1 MLRFQVYR
9 CKDRKKIST
18 FAASNG
24 MVMKFFK
31 KKENNYKAVSITA
44 LTWKRFKKEWEG
56 MVSLGFICLV
66 ILISILGYL
75 ITPDSTPYC
84 NHQQLE
90 IALRKPGFTVDLL
103 QLKPGHEVTHVGPL
117 QKMLFGQPALYQT
130 VPIKAWRDAGDFIE
144 VQLFEQQ
151 DWVRYAKADIA
162 KTPVVTRK
170 FRLGTDRYG
179 RDVLSQLMM
188 GSRVSLSVGFLSIFI
203 ALVIGITVGSIAG
216 YYRGKVDDVL
226 MFIIN
231 VVWSIP
237 TLLLVIAISFALGKG
252 FWQIFIAIGLTMWV
266 DIARVVRGQVISLR
280 EQDFVESGKALGFN
294 NIRIIFKH
302 ILPNITGTII
312 VIAASNFSSAILME
326 AGLSFLGLGVQPPM
340 PSWGM
345 MMKENYA
352 YIVLDN
358 AYLAIVPGIAIMLLV
373 LSFMLIGNALRN
385 AMDVRS

>member
-1 MLRFQVYR
+1 MS
-9 CKDRKKIST
+9 I
-18 FAASNG
+18 
-24 MVMKFFK
+24 FK
-31 KKENNYKAVSITA
+31 KKPNDYKSVSLSA

-56 MVSLGFICLV
+56 MISLAFIVLV
-66 ILISILGYL
+66 VLVSILGYL
-75 ITPDSTPYC
+75 ITPDHSPHC

-90 IALRKPGFTVDLL
+90 IALRKPGFSVELL
-103 QLKPGHEVTHVGPL
+103 QVQQPIAAPKVSFF
-117 QKMLFGQPALYQT
+117 QKMLNGQPYPYQT
-130 VPIKAWRDAGDFIE
+130 VPISKSIDAGDSLR
-144 VQLFEQQ
+144 VQLFEQS
-151 DWVRYAKADIA
+151 DWASYAKSDLAN
-162 KTPVVTRK
+162 TPVVRHT

-179 RDVLSQLMM
+179 RDVLSQLMI
-188 GSRVSLSVGFLSIFI
+188 GTRVSLAVGFLSIFI
-203 ALVIGITVGSIAG
+203 ALVIGITVGAIAG
-216 YYRGKVDDVL
+216 FYRGKVDDVL
-226 MFIIN
+226 TFIIN

-280 EQDFVESGKALGFN
+280 EQDFVESGKALGYSN
-294 NIRIIFKH
+294 LRIIFKH
-302 ILPNITGTII
+302 ILPNITGTVI
-312 VIAASNFSSAILME
+312 VISASNFSSAILTE

-352 YIVLDN
+352 YIVLDK

-385 AMDVRS
+385 AMDVRG

>member
-1 MLRFQVYR
+1 MS
-9 CKDRKKIST
+9 I
-18 FAASNG
+18 
-24 MVMKFFK
+24 FK
-31 KKENNYKAVSITA
+31 KKPNDYKSVSLSA

-56 MVSLGFICLV
+56 MISLAFIVLV
-66 ILISILGYL
+66 VLVSILGYL
-75 ITPDSTPYC
+75 ITPDHSPHC

-90 IALRKPGFTVDLL
+90 IALRKPGFTVELL
-103 QLKPGHEVTHVGPL
+103 QVQQPIAAPKVSFF
-117 QKMLFGQPALYQT
+117 QKMLNGQPYPYQT
-130 VPIKAWRDAGDFIE
+130 VPISKSIDAGDSLR
-144 VQLFEQQ
+144 VQLFEQS
-151 DWVRYAKADIA
+151 DWASYAKSDLAN
-162 KTPVVTRK
+162 TPVVRHT

-179 RDVLSQLMM
+179 RDVLSQLMI
-188 GSRVSLSVGFLSIFI
+188 GTRVSLAVGFLSIFI
-203 ALVIGITVGSIAG
+203 ALVIGITVGAIAG
-216 YYRGKVDDVL
+216 FYRGKVDDVL
-226 MFIIN
+226 TFIIN

-280 EQDFVESGKALGFN
+280 EQDFVESGKALGYSN
-294 NIRIIFKH
+294 LRIIFKH
-302 ILPNITGTII
+302 ILPNITGTVI
-312 VIAASNFSSAILME
+312 VISASNFSSAILTE

-352 YIVLDN
+352 YIVLDK

-385 AMDVRS
+385 AMDVRG

>member
-1 MLRFQVYR
+1 M
-9 CKDRKKIST
+9 S
-18 FAASNG
+18 
-24 MVMKFFK
+24 FFK
-31 KKENNYKAVSITA
+31 KKPKEYRATSLSE
-44 LTWKRFKKEWEG
+44 LTWQRFKKEKEG
-56 MVSLGFICLV
+56 MISLGFILLV
-66 ILISILGYL
+66 IIIAVLGYL
-75 ITPDSTPYC
+75 ITPDHSPHC

-90 IALRKPGFTVDLL
+90 IALHSPGFSTQLL
-103 QLKPGHEVTHVGPL
+103 QVETGLDIPKAGPL
-117 QKMLFGQPALYQT
+117 RRMLTGQPDRYQT
-130 VPIKAWRDAGDFIE
+130 IPISEYEVRGDT
-144 VQLFEQQ
+144 LRARLLEQS
-151 DWVRYAKADIA
+151 DWVTYTLAELADP
-162 KTPVVTRK
+162 PVVTRK
-170 FRLGTDRYG
+170 FLLGTDRYG

-188 GSRVSLSVGFLSIFI
+188 GTRVSLAVGFLSIFI
-203 ALVIGITVGSIAG
+203 ALVIGIAVGAVAG

-280 EQDFVESGKALGFN
+280 EQDFVESGKALGYN
-294 NIRIIFKH
+294 NPRIIFKH
-302 ILPNITGTII
+302 ILPNITGTVI
-312 VIAASNFSSAILME
+312 VIAASNFSSAILTE

-352 YIVLDN
+352 YIVLDK

-385 AMDVRS
+385 AMDVRN

>member
-1 MLRFQVYR
+1 M
-9 CKDRKKIST
+9 I
-18 FAASNG
+18 
-24 MVMKFFK
+24 
-31 KKENNYKAVSITA
+31 
-44 LTWKRFKKEWEG
+44 
-56 MVSLGFICLV
+56 SLGFILLV
-66 ILISILGYL
+66 VLVSILGYL
-75 ITPDSTPYC
+75 ITPDSTPHC

-90 IALRKPGFTVDLL
+90 IALRKPGFSVEML
-103 QLKPGHEVTHVGPL
+103 QVKQNIEVEKVNFL
-117 QKMLFGQPALYQT
+117 QKMLNGQPSAYQT
-130 VPIKAWRDAGDFIE
+130 VPTSKSIDTGDSLR
-144 VQLFEQQ
+144 VQPFEQT
-151 DWVRYAKADIA
+151 DWISYAKSDLAN
-162 KTPVVTRK
+162 TPVVRHT

-179 RDVLSQLMM
+179 RDVLSQLML
-188 GSRVSLSVGFLSIFI
+188 GTRVSLAVGFLSIFI
-203 ALVIGITVGSIAG
+203 ALIIGITVGAVAG

-226 MFIIN
+226 TFIIN

-280 EQDFVESGKALGFN
+280 EQDFVESGKALGYSN
-294 NIRIIFKH
+294 LRIIFKH
-302 ILPNITGTII
+302 ILPNITGTVI
-312 VIAASNFSSAILME
+312 VISASNFSSAILTE

-352 YIVLDN
+352 YIVLDK

-385 AMDVRS
+385 AMDVRG

>member
-1 MLRFQVYR
+1 MQL
-9 CKDRKKIST
+9 
-18 FAASNG
+18 
-24 MVMKFFK
+24 FK
-31 KKENNYKAVSITA
+31 KKPKEYRATSLSE
-44 LTWKRFKKEWEG
+44 LTWQRFKKEKEG
-56 MVSLGFICLV
+56 MISLAFIVLV
-66 ILISILGYL
+66 ILIAILGYL
-75 ITPDSTPYC
+75 ITPDSTPHC

-90 IALRKPGFTVDLL
+90 IALQSPGFSVDIL
-103 QLKPGHEVTHVGPL
+103 QEKQGRDIPKVGFFR
-117 QKMLFGQPALYQT
+117 KMLTGQPAIYHTIPISKYTETPDSIHAQLFGQS
-130 VPIKAWRDAGDFIE
+130 
-144 VQLFEQQ
+144 
-151 DWVRYAKADIA
+151 DWVAYAKTDLAEE
-162 KTPVVTRK
+162 PVIHKK
-170 FRLGTDRYG
+170 FVLGTDRYG

-188 GSRVSLSVGFLSIFI
+188 GTRVSLAVGFLSIFI
-203 ALVIGITVGSIAG
+203 ALVIGITVGAIAG

-266 DIARVVRGQVISLR
+266 DIARVVRGQVMSLR
-280 EQDFVESGKALGFN
+280 EQDFVESGKALGYSN
-294 NIRIIFKH
+294 LRIIFKH
-302 ILPNITGTII
+302 ILPNITGTVI
-312 VIAASNFSSAILME
+312 VISASNFSSAILTE

-352 YIVLDN
+352 YIVLDK

>member
-1 MLRFQVYR
+1 M
-9 CKDRKKIST
+9 S
-18 FAASNG
+18 
-24 MVMKFFK
+24 FFK
-31 KKENNYKAVSITA
+31 KKPKEYRATSLSE
-44 LTWKRFKKEWEG
+44 LTWQRFKKEKEG
-56 MVSLGFICLV
+56 MISLGFILLV
-66 ILISILGYL
+66 IVVAILGYL
-75 ITPDSTPYC
+75 ITPDHSPHC

-90 IALRKPGFTVDLL
+90 IALRSPGFTTQLL
-103 QLKPGHEVTHVGPL
+103 QVETGREVPKAGL
-117 QKMLFGQPALYQT
+117 LRKMLTGQPDRYQT
-130 VPIKAWRDAGDFIE
+130 VPISEYEVRDNTLRAR
-144 VQLFEQQ
+144 LLEQS
-151 DWVRYAKADIA
+151 DWVAYSLDELADE
-162 KTPVVTRK
+162 PVVTRK
-170 FRLGTDRYG
+170 FLLGTDRYG

-188 GSRVSLSVGFLSIFI
+188 GTRVSLAVGFLSIFI
-203 ALVIGITVGSIAG
+203 ALVIGIAVGAVAG

-280 EQDFVESGKALGFN
+280 EQDFVESGKALGYSN
-294 NIRIIFKH
+294 LRIIFKH
-302 ILPNITGTII
+302 ILPNITGTVI
-312 VIAASNFSSAILME
+312 VIAASNFSSAILTE

-352 YIVLDN
+352 YIVLDK

-385 AMDVRS
+385 AMDVRG

>member
-1 MLRFQVYR
+1 
-9 CKDRKKIST
+9 
-18 FAASNG
+18 
-24 MVMKFFK
+24 MKFFK
-31 KKENNYKAVSITA
+31 RKPKEYRATSLSE
-44 LTWKRFKKEWEG
+44 LTWQRFKKEKEG
-56 MVSLGFICLV
+56 MISLGFILFV
-66 ILISILGYL
+66 IVVAILGYL
-75 ITPDSTPYC
+75 ITPDHSPYC

-90 IALRKPGFTVDLL
+90 IALRSPGFSVQLL
-103 QLKPGHEVTHVGPL
+103 QVNLGHDVPKVGPL
-117 QKMLFGQPALYQT
+117 RKMLFGQPEQYQT
-130 VPIKAWRDAGDFIE
+130 VPISEYEVRDGVLKAR
-144 VQLFEQQ
+144 LFEQS
-151 DWVRYAKADIA
+151 DWATYPLSDLAEK
-162 KTPVVTRK
+162 PVVTKK
-170 FRLGTDRYG
+170 FLLGTDRYG

-188 GSRVSLSVGFLSIFI
+188 GTRVSLAVGFLSIFI
-203 ALVIGITVGSIAG
+203 ALVIGIVVGAIAG

-226 MFIIN
+226 TFIIN

-266 DIARVVRGQVISLR
+266 DIARVVRGQFISLR
-280 EQDFVESGKALGFN
+280 EQDFVESGRALGYSN
-294 NIRIIFKH
+294 GRIIFKH

-352 YIVLDN
+352 YIVLDK

>member
-1 MLRFQVYR
+1 MQL
-9 CKDRKKIST
+9 
-18 FAASNG
+18 
-24 MVMKFFK
+24 FK
-31 KKENNYKAVSITA
+31 KKPKEYRATSLSE
-44 LTWKRFKKEWEG
+44 LTWQRFKKEKEG
-56 MVSLGFICLV
+56 MISLAFIVLV
-66 ILISILGYL
+66 ILIAILGYL
-75 ITPDSTPYC
+75 ITPDSTPHC

-90 IALRKPGFTVDLL
+90 IALQSPGFSVDML
-103 QLKPGHEVTHVGPL
+103 QEKQGRDIPKVGFFRKMLTGQPAIYHTIPISKYKEVPDSIHA
-117 QKMLFGQPALYQT
+117 QLFGQS
-130 VPIKAWRDAGDFIE
+130 
-144 VQLFEQQ
+144 
-151 DWVRYAKADIA
+151 DWVTYAKADLA
-162 KTPVVTRK
+162 DEPVIHKK
-170 FRLGTDRYG
+170 FVLGTDRYG

-188 GSRVSLSVGFLSIFI
+188 GTRVSLAVGFLSIFI
-203 ALVIGITVGSIAG
+203 ALVIGITVGAIAG

-266 DIARVVRGQVISLR
+266 DIARVVRGQVMSLR
-280 EQDFVESGKALGFN
+280 EQDFVESGKALGYSN
-294 NIRIIFKH
+294 LRIIFKH
-302 ILPNITGTII
+302 ILPNITGTVI
-312 VIAASNFSSAILME
+312 VISASNFSSAILTE

-352 YIVLDN
+352 YIVLDK

>member
-1 MLRFQVYR
+1 MQL
-9 CKDRKKIST
+9 
-18 FAASNG
+18 
-24 MVMKFFK
+24 FK
-31 KKENNYKAVSITA
+31 KKPKEYRATSLSE
-44 LTWKRFKKEWEG
+44 LTWQRFKKEKEG
-56 MVSLGFICLV
+56 MISLAFIVLV
-66 ILISILGYL
+66 ILIAILGYL
-75 ITPDSTPYC
+75 ITPDSTPHC

-90 IALRKPGFTVDLL
+90 IALQSPGFSVDIL
-103 QLKPGHEVTHVGPL
+103 QEKQGRDIPKVGFFR
-117 QKMLFGQPALYQT
+117 KMLTGQPAIYHTIPISKYKEAPDSIHAQLFGQS
-130 VPIKAWRDAGDFIE
+130 
-144 VQLFEQQ
+144 
-151 DWVRYAKADIA
+151 DWVAYAKTDLAEE
-162 KTPVVTRK
+162 PVIHKK
-170 FRLGTDRYG
+170 FVLGTDRYG

-188 GSRVSLSVGFLSIFI
+188 GTRVSLAVGFLSIFI
-203 ALVIGITVGSIAG
+203 ALVIGITVGAIAG

-266 DIARVVRGQVISLR
+266 DIARVVRGQVMSLR
-280 EQDFVESGKALGFN
+280 EQDFVESGKALGYSN
-294 NIRIIFKH
+294 LRIIFKH
-302 ILPNITGTII
+302 ILPNITGTVI
-312 VIAASNFSSAILME
+312 VISASNFSSAILTE

-352 YIVLDN
+352 YIVLDK